1 MIMQIA
7 VILLVL
13 GIGYAWSTRGFFNA
27 MLHLVAVIV
36 GGAVAFAAWEPISL
50 AIVNATEPTGWLGG
64 TVQACA
70 WGIGL
75 VVPFAV
81 ATIVVRVILDK
92 TIPANVQLVTAAD
105 YVGGGV
111 CGLGSGIICTGI
123 LVIAVGAT
131 RFPAGFLG
139 YQPIW
144 YNDDRGAGLGSLK
157 MTGGLWVPADRLTAG
172 FYSSLSINAF
182 GTDESLAKWYPDLHA
197 AVYANR
203 ISSEDFTPVM
213 SIKRDDVRL
222 TGRYRVGDSEGGTP
236 VEQLLRF
243 ELQGQMVPMPYADT
257 RGERVASGH
266 VEGFVMTFSAGA
278 KDPGER
284 GAGQVV
290 FSNGQAR
297 LVCERSD
304 GSTFNVF
311 PVAMISQASSGDT
324 VYGRWRFDADEVVLA
339 SVGGASSV
347 PLALEFVVPQGATP
361 IGLMVKNVRID
372 LREGGPEPVAYK
384 SIDARDSLVSDG
396 AILRGDVADEPAY
409 DGSKAITLDPAG
421 AAQVQTT
428 NSLSGRLAMHVS
440 MARRNFTLDESN
452 RIQSGTGTYR
462 FPTDFNPP
470 SDRNLKT
477 DKFGVG
483 RGQVLVQIDVSD
495 GSPASL
501 IGPVARLEDADA
513 PIRLID
519 TSGVA
524 YDAVGYIYQES
535 NEVTMRYT
543 PADPLTGSGD
553 IVTPLSSSRTDQELR
568 LIFVCSFG
576 VEIDR
581 LAIGNTV
588 IIDFEPGITLNQRQD

>member
-13 GIGYAWSTRGFFNA
+13 GIAYAWATRGFFNA
-27 MLHLVAVIV
+27 LLHLVAVIV
-36 GGAVAFAAWEPISL
+36 GGAVAFAVWEPLSL
-50 AIVNATEPTGWLGG
+50 AIVNATESSGWLWG
-64 TVQACA
+64 TIHACA
-70 WGIGL
+70 WSIGL
-75 VVPFAV
+75 IVPFAI

-105 YVGGGV
+105 YAGGGL
-111 CGLGSGIICTGI
+111 CGLGAGIICTGV
-123 LVIAVGAT
+123 LVIAIGAT

-139 YQPIW
+139 YKPIW

-157 MTGGLWVPADRLTAG
+157 LTGGLWVPADKLTAA

-182 GTDESLAKWYPDLHA
+182 GADESLATWYPDLHA

-203 ISSEDFTPVM
+203 ISSEDFTPVT
-213 SIKRDDVRL
+213 SIKREDVRL
-222 TGRYRVGDSEGGTP
+222 NGRYTVGDPAGGTP

-257 RGERVASGH
+257 RGERVGTGRL
-266 VEGFVMTFSAGA
+266 EGFILTFEAGA

-311 PVAMISQASSGDT
+311 PVAMISQASSGDA

-347 PLALEFVVPQGATP
+347 QLGLEFVVPQGAEP
-361 IGLMVKNVRID
+361 IGLMVKNARID
-372 LREGGPEPVAYK
+372 LRDGGPEPVVYADIG
-384 SIDARDSLVSDG
+384 SRNALVRDG
-396 AILRGDVADEPAY
+396 AILRGDEPAPEF
-409 DGSKAITLDPAG
+409 DDSRAIVIDP
-421 AAQVQTT
+421 TT
-428 NSLSGRLAMHVS
+428 NSIVQPTNSLTGRLSMHVS
-440 MARRNFTLDESN
+440 MARRNFSLDEDN
-452 RIQSGTGTYR
+452 RIQTGTGVYR
-462 FPTDFNPP
+462 FPADFNAPN
-470 SDRNLKT
+470 DRNLKT

-495 GSPASL
+495 GSPASI

-519 TSGVA
+519 TAGIA

-535 NEVTMRYT
+535 GEVTIRYT
-543 PADPLTGSGD
+543 PEDPLDGSGD
-553 IVTPLSSSRTDQELR
+553 IATPLSSTRTDQQLA

-581 LAIGNTV
+581 LAIGDTV
-588 IIDFEPGITLNQRQD
+588 ILDFDPVLTLDRRQD